1 MSYLCTRL
9 AIFAE
14 ENNMAIDIHYF
25 HRMLSMMKNK
35 KQPLGISSHEL
46 LTSKIKQLEIII
58 NQKEPDFNFLF

>member
-1 MSYLCTRL
+1 
-9 AIFAE
+9 
-14 ENNMAIDIHYF
+14 MAIDIHYF